1 MIGKTA
7 LRLFN
12 VPSVCEIGHEKEVS
26 ERRMGHP
33 MGLLFLLP
41 LTIPVFPL
49 KYFAI
54 VVCAAATYAAIQEGY
69 LIRTGEPA
77 GKEGYETTCALRR
90 ISDMNEYTAYCGLDC
105 EACQA
110 RLATVNNNDALRQ
123 RVARE
128 WSELNGVEITAEM
141 INCSGCRAPGV
152 KTPYCDSL

>member
-12 VPSVCEIGHEKEVS
+12 VPSVYEIDHEKEAV

-90 ISDMNEYTAYCGLDC
+90 ISDMNEYTAYCG
-105 EACQA
+105 E
-110 RLATVNNNDALRQ
+110 
-123 RVARE
+123 
-128 WSELNGVEITAEM
+128 
-141 INCSGCRAPGV
+141 SGQ
-152 KTPYCDSL
+152 S

>member
-12 VPSVCEIGHEKEVS
+12 VPSVYEIDHEKEAV

-54 VVCAAATYAAIQEGY
+54 VVCAAATYAAIQEGH
-69 LIRTGEPA
+69 LIRTREPV
-77 GKEGYETTCALRR
+77 GKGGYETT
-90 ISDMNEYTAYCGLDC
+90 Y
-105 EACQA
+105 
-110 RLATVNNNDALRQ
+110 
-123 RVARE
+123 
-128 WSELNGVEITAEM
+128 
-141 INCSGCRAPGV
+141 
-152 KTPYCDSL
+152 